1 MSEERIRKRLLFRGR
16 VQGVG
21 FRWRA
26 CESLLFRG
34 RVQGVGFRWRACAAA
49 DAAGATG
56 WVRNNF
62 DGSVSMELQ
71 GTEEQI
77 DRVVQ
82 SLDRA
87 RYIRIEALEA
97 RRIPVDAE
105 ERRFAVKD
113 EEW

>member
-1 MSEERIRKRLLFRGR
+1 MSAETLIRKRLVFRGR

-26 CESLLFRG
+26 RI
-34 RVQGVGFRWRACAAA
+34 AA

-62 DGSVSMELQ
+62 DGSVTMELQ
-71 GTEEQI
+71 GTEAQL
-77 DRVVQ
+77 DMVVQ

-87 RYIRIEALEA
+87 RYIRIETLEA
-97 RRIPVDAE
+97 RRIPVDAK
-105 ERRFAVKD
+105 ERGFEVRD
-113 EEW
+113 DLW